1 LKEEKTLNSLVKDFF
16 NIGGLIMSQK
26 TTEELL
32 NWATEIAVTAKRD
45 TIASG
50 QINSILSFAQEYRN
64 DINTVMLYIMYQAQ
78 RLRFTNTAKIL
89 VNKISELK
97 NSPDDVIR
105 LLGYVK
111 WIYEII
117 ERIKVDYSTKKFED
131 LVKTFIT
138 QARS

>member
-1 LKEEKTLNSLVKDFF
+1 
-16 NIGGLIMSQK
+16 MSQK

-32 NWATEIAVTAKRD
+32 NWATEIAVAAKRD

-117 ERIKVDYSTKKFED
+117 ERIRVDYSTKKFED

>member
-16 NIGGLIMSQK
+16 NIGGLVMSQK

-32 NWATEIAVTAKRD
+32 NWATEIAVAAKRD

>member
-1 LKEEKTLNSLVKDFF
+1 LEGEKTLNSLVKDFF
-16 NIGGLIMSQK
+16 NIGGLVMSQK

-32 NWATEIAVTAKRD
+32 NWATEIAVAAKRD

-117 ERIKVDYSTKKFED
+117 ERIRVDYSTKKFED

>member
-1 LKEEKTLNSLVKDFF
+1 LEGEKTLNSLVKDFF

-32 NWATEIAVTAKRD
+32 NWATEIAVAAKRD

>member
-1 LKEEKTLNSLVKDFF
+1 LEGEKTLNSLVKDFF
-16 NIGGLIMSQK
+16 NIGGLVMSQK

-32 NWATEIAVTAKRD
+32 NWATEIAVAAKRD